1 MRTATSPTVV
11 IGNINNRGQQK
22 YQKKTYF
29 LIKHKLQYK
38 TPRSCHQMHISPVVN
53 LKIASGAPPQ
63 TGSQKQLSLLPSL
76 CYITRLLHVLSQ
88 TIPLCFHSHCL
99 CAQTLIFFC
108 SAWLTSENEA
118 SSPNS
123 NAFCTG

>member
-1 MRTATSPTVV
+1 MRTTTSPTVV

-22 YQKKTYF
+22 YQKKTYS

-63 TGSQKQLSLLPSL
+63 TGSPETTFPLAFTLLHHPPSPRPFTNHSSLLPLSLSL
-76 CYITRLLHVLSQ
+76 CTNPNFFLQRMADFRERSQ
-88 TIPLCFHSHCL
+88 
-99 CAQTLIFFC
+99 
-108 SAWLTSENEA
+108 
-118 SSPNS
+118 
-123 NAFCTG
+123 